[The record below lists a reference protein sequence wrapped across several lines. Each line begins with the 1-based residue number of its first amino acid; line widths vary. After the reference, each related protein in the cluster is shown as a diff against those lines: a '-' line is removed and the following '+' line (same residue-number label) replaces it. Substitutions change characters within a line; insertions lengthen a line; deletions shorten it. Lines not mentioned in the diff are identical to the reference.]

1 MKVLHSRSTL
11 TQCEFAAA
19 ILMTLFLIVVHTR
32 LLLHTSPLWRD
43 EVNSVYV
50 ATAPSLK
57 EFLNSLVLDPF
68 PILFVAVLRIW
79 VGLGFGSSDF
89 DLRVLGFLI
98 GTALLGAIWVSCRMI
113 DKERWAP
120 LWPLA
125 IFAFSPATLFEG
137 DSLRAYGLGLIW
149 IVMSFGLV
157 WRLTFRPWRLG
168 TAIAAAIVGLLAVQS
183 LYLNSLILF
192 ATCFAGI
199 LVSLRRRQWWP
210 AVVILS
216 VGLIAALSL
225 LPYARIMRSAYEHLA
240 LQSEP
245 RTISGEI
252 PSLISSH
259 LFSRSSVM
267 LVCILVFSCGLITVS
282 VPRLRQSLF
291 ASIKGGGDPLL
302 FAVIVVLVGAIM
314 TFGFLLGSGLH
325 SSRYRRP
332 LMAATSLSIHVA
344 YTTRRKNIGL
354 TLANLIGSGLTAAAF
369 VPGSYH
375 LSELRRTNCDLAAGV
390 VAKSAGQ
397 DDLVIVTRFTH
408 APTFQRYYHG
418 MAPWTSVPAVGD
430 HLQHRGYLA
439 RAEMMNPD
447 AIQDI
452 LLRIESKLKA
462 RHKVFLVGRFRL
474 SELHQLP
481 PVAIAPQ
488 SGRAWRPDDYLNLW
502 HSQIVNLLSQHAVRV
517 AKIALNGTEQVD
529 AREKEE
535 VFGFSG
541 WKD

>member
-1 MKVLHSRSTL
+1 
-11 TQCEFAAA
+11 
-19 ILMTLFLIVVHTR
+19 MTLFLIVVHTR
-32 LLLHTSPLWRD
+32 LLLHASPLWRD

-50 ATAPSLK
+50 ATTPSLK

-68 PILFVAVLRIW
+68 PILFVTVLRIW

-89 DLRVLGFLI
+89 GLRVLGFLI
-98 GTALLGAIWVSCRMI
+98 GTSLLGAIWVSCRMI
-113 DKERWAP
+113 DKEWCAP

-125 IFAFSPATLFEG
+125 LFAFSPSTLIEG
-137 DSLRAYGLGLIW
+137 DSLRAYGLGLIG

-157 WRLTFRPWRLG
+157 WRLTFRRWRLG
-168 TAIAAAIVGLLAVQS
+168 TAIAAVIAGLLAVQS

-192 ATCFAGI
+192 AICFAGI
-199 LVSLRRRQWWP
+199 LVSLRRKQWWP
-210 AVVILS
+210 AVAILS

-225 LPYARIMRSAYEHLA
+225 LPYARIMLSAYEHLA

-245 RTISGEI
+245 KTISGEM

-259 LFSRSSVM
+259 LFSRPSVM
-267 LVCILVFSCGLITVS
+267 FVCVLLFSCGLITVS

-291 ASIKGGGDPLL
+291 ASIKVGGDPLL
-302 FAVIVVLVGAIM
+302 FALIVVLVGAIM
-314 TFGFLLGSGLH
+314 TFGLLLGPGLH

-332 LMAATSLSIHVA
+332 FMAATSLSIHVA
-344 YTTRRKNIGL
+344 YTTRRKSIGL
-354 TLANLIGSGLTAAAF
+354 TIANLIGSGLTVAAF
-369 VPGSYH
+369 VPSSYY
-375 LSELRRTNCDLAAGV
+375 LPELRRTNCDLAAGV

-418 MAPWTSVPAVGD
+418 MAAWTSVPAVGD

-447 AIQDI
+447 AIQNT
-452 LLRIESKLKA
+452 LLRIESELKA
-462 RHKVFLVGRFRL
+462 RHKVFLVGRFPL
-474 SELHQLP
+474 SAMHQFP
-481 PVAIAPQ
+481 PAGIAPQ
-488 SGRAWRPDDYLNLW
+488 NRNLWRPDDYLNLW
-502 HSQIVNLLSQHAVRV
+502 HSQIVNLLSQHAVRA
-517 AKIALNGTEQVD
+517 AKIALNETQQVD

-535 VFGFSG
+535 VFVFSG